1 MPTYQYKARNAK
13 GKLFESSI
21 TAQNERELR
30 QQLDSQQLFLIDFS
44 LQKSKESSL
53 LSKLGI
59 RKPRV
64 GLKELSIFT
73 WQLYTLLNSG
83 VILSEALATIRNC
96 VKNKA
101 FKNVIEDIHNNVVK
115 GIPFSDALRPHTSI
129 FPNIFIQMVH
139 AGEVGG
145 KLDEMLQRLAFYL
158 ERQAEIRAK
167 IKSAMTYPVIL
178 LIASVGVVAFLTL
191 IILPR
196 FVTMFDDMGMQLP
209 LVTRIM
215 LSISTGVRQYFILV
229 VAGVIGIA
237 FLFKSYISKPIG
249 RHQFD
254 YLKLK
259 LPVFGP
265 LEEKAVIASFS
276 ETLSILLGAGISI
289 IMALETTKQTISNS
303 VIAKSLVTVM
313 DNVSKGSD
321 MSGLLDKTK
330 LFPELVVNMVRVGEN
345 TGQLDTMLIKVAEFY
360 KRELNEAIETFT
372 KMIEPVFL
380 VLMAAVVGFIAISI
394 FMPLTEMMEGV

>member
-1 MPTYQYKARNAK
+1 MATYLYKARNTK
-13 GKLFESSI
+13 GKLLESSMA
-21 TAQNERELR
+21 AQNEQELR
-30 QQLDSQQLFLIDFS
+30 QKLDAQQLFLIEFS
-44 LQKSKESSL
+44 LQKSKASSL
-53 LSKLGI
+53 LLKLGI
-59 RKPRV
+59 GKPRIN
-64 GLKELSIFT
+64 LKELSIFT
-73 WQLYTLLNSG
+73 WQLFTLLNSG

-101 FKNVIEDIHNNVVK
+101 FKNVIEDIHSNVVK
-115 GIPFSDALRPHTSI
+115 GIPFSDALRSHTSI
-129 FPNIFIQMVH
+129 FPNIFIQMVN

-145 KLDEMLQRLAFYL
+145 KLDEMLERLALYL

-167 IKSAMTYPVIL
+167 IKAAMTYPVIL

-209 LVTRIM
+209 LPTRIM
-215 LSISTGVRQYFILV
+215 LNISTGVREYFIV
-229 VAGVIGIA
+229 IFFGVIGIA
-237 FLFKSYISKPIG
+237 FLLKSYISKPVG
-249 RHQFD
+249 RHQLD

-259 LPVFGP
+259 LPVLGP
-265 LEEKAVIASFS
+265 LEEKTVIAAFS

-289 IMALETTKQTISNS
+289 LVALETTKQTISNS
-303 VIAKSLVTVM
+303 VIAKSLVTVI
-313 DNVSKGSD
+313 DNIAKGSD

-345 TGQLDTMLIKVAEFY
+345 TGQLDKMLIKVAEFY

-380 VLMAAVVGFIAISI
+380 VVMAAVVGFIAISI
-394 FMPLTEMMEGV
+394 FMPLTEMLQGV